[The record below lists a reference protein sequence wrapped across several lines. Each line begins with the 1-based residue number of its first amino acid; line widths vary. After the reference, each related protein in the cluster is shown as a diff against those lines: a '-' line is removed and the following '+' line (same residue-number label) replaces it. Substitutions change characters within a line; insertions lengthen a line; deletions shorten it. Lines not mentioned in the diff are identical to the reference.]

1 MNAEAANEI
10 GGAANIQKALD
21 NLELVRDRARKSLPA
36 YPAPPGTLPK
46 ITSTDQAT
54 IRRAIKQERRVEF
67 AMEFERF
74 YDLVRWIPASDGIDA
89 IKVLGPLGY
98 QPKHRYY
105 PIPQP
110 EVDRS
115 NGVLDQNPDYN

>member
-1 MNAEAANEI
+1 
-10 GGAANIQKALD
+10 
-21 NLELVRDRARKSLPA
+21 
-36 YPAPPGTLPK
+36 
-46 ITSTDQAT
+46 
-54 IRRAIKQERRVEF
+54 
-67 AMEFERF
+67 MEFERF